1 MIVKWR
7 GGHCGTETIFV
18 NIIKMFVQQELLVVD
33 KLNTKFMLIFSK
45 QELDN

>member
-1 MIVKWR
+1 MKV
-7 GGHCGTETIFV
+7 GHCGTLTIFV

-45 QELDN
+45 KELDN